1 LAAAA
6 RYFFP
11 GFAILAPFEQSPAM
25 TVAVAGI
32 AARRGSPTKS
42 KARKSVARAWGPREK
57 HRR

>member
-1 LAAAA
+1 MAAAA

-32 AARRGSPTKS
+32 AARRGFPTK
-42 KARKSVARAWGPREK
+42 ANY
-57 HRR
+57 